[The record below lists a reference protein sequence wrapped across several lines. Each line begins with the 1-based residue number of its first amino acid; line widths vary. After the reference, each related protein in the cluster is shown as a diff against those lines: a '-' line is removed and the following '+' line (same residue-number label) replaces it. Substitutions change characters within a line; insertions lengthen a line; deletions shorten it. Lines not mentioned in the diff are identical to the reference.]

1 MTTTTTKTT
10 TSSFLPLSRSNDAF
24 ARVIDPPV
32 PIGLSPAFA
41 SSYLP
46 ELIHKLSRLA
56 FPDHD
61 DRYHRH
67 HHGAAAHRNIVA
79 RSNIGNVRPT
89 GGAIRWSIR
98 AAETAR
104 PRRSRPGTWRCIF
117 QTRMSS
123 ATGRPT
129 GGGEL
134 GRAIRAARGNQAT
147 KKLTSRGV
155 ALGANLTRHD
165 VYLVDFSPGHHTLS
179 LTLGG
184 NDDGGGKNAPVRVHG
199 HVRRYLP
206 FPDTPTRGRGSTG
219 QRHPSGARRHPEG
232 AWLRGQVLRGP
243 RRVNKKQQ
251 AW

>member
-1 MTTTTTKTT
+1 MDPMTTTMTMTTTKTT
-10 TSSFLPLSRSNDAF
+10 TSSFLPSSRSNDAF

-32 PIGLSPAFA
+32 PIGPSPAFA

-79 RSNIGNVRPT
+79 RSNVGNVSTNGRGDTMGDT
-89 GGAIRWSIR
+89 GGGNR
-98 AAETAR
+98 AATTLTSWDMALYI
-104 PRRSRPGTWRCIF
+104 SN
-117 QTRMSS
+117 
-123 ATGRPT
+123 ATT

-184 NDDGGGKNAPVRVHG
+184 NDDGGGKNVPVRVHG

-206 FPDTPTRGRGSTG
+206 
-219 QRHPSGARRHPEG
+219 RHANARS
-232 AWLRGQVLRGP
+232 
-243 RRVNKKQQ
+243 RVDRTTTS
-251 AW
+251 